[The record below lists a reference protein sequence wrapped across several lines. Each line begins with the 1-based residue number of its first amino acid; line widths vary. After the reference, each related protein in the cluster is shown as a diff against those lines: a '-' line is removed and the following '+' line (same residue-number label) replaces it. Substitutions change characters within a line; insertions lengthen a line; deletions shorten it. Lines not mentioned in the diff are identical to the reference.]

1 MGDDSA
7 RLRLLFANNPLSKMC
22 GSGIVLFR
30 SAVYNSFYNVLWQ
43 ENGEH
48 YISWPLSKNCTY
60 ELNLSLILLINTQL
74 MNNTIDAI
82 NTTIKSTIDPKCEIE
97 LQRFGGIIRLYG
109 STAFTKIQNSHAL
122 IIGIGGVGSWTAES
136 LVRSGIGTIT
146 LMDMDDICIT
156 NTNRQIHTRSD
167 TVGQSKIAVMSERLK
182 AINPN
187 LTLNII
193 DNFIDKENV
202 KQYIDASLSIVID
215 AIDNAIDKSELI
227 GYCKKNQIDI
237 ITTGSSGGKKD
248 PSKITYS
255 DLYQTP
261 GDQLF
266 IKMRN
271 NLRRRHG
278 FSRDTNI
285 LFGIEAIYS
294 TEKMTY
300 PDNRGETCST
310 KQFIENGEKLDCS
323 GGYGASTMVT
333 ASVGLLAASR
343 AIEHIIKNDLTI
355 K

>member
-1 MGDDSA
+1 MKNTDD
-7 RLRLLFANNPLSKMC
+7 
-22 GSGIVLFR
+22 
-30 SAVYNSFYNVLWQ
+30 
-43 ENGEH
+43 
-48 YISWPLSKNCTY
+48 
-60 ELNLSLILLINTQL
+60 
-74 MNNTIDAI
+74 TIRP
-82 NTTIKSTIDPKCEIE
+82 TTHSTIDLDINSAVDSQEESE

-109 STAFTKIQNSHAL
+109 NNAFTKIQNSHAL

-136 LVRSGIGTIT
+136 LVRSGIGTMTI
-146 LMDMDDICIT
+146 MDMDDICVT
-156 NTNRQIHTRSD
+156 NTNRQIHTRTD
-167 TVGQSKIAVMSERLK
+167 TIGQSKIAVMSERLK
-182 AINPN
+182 AINPK

-193 DNFIDKENV
+193 EDFIDKENI
-202 KQYIDASLSIVID
+202 QHYIDASLSIVID

-227 GYCKKNQIDI
+227 GYCKKNKIDI

-255 DLYQTP
+255 DLYETP

-278 FSRDTNI
+278 FSRDTSI
-285 LFGIEAIYS
+285 PFGIEAIYS

-343 AIEHIIKNDLTI
+343 AIEHIITADLTI
-355 K
+355 T